1 MFKTNWRSAALMAG
15 ISAVSGILLLAAL
28 VTTVDLAL
36 FTNVGIGS
44 WLLLLAITIATSPL
58 TVRVTSTDGI
68 LRSRE
73 SIADSFVL
81 LAVMLYAVP
90 PSNTAGPAVLL
101 AALVA
106 FVSTYRIATNR
117 EVLLKTG
124 MAVVSTFVAA
134 SFYSILVNLL
144 AAPGDLP
151 AQGPLPLNVLLF
163 PVLVLAALQYA
174 LSTIATAWFISFEA
188 GKFTLVPTPE
198 TIVWT
203 LTTKLAGAASAVLFY
218 AAVSNKN
225 LAYAVLGLLNSALIY
240 LLYRFN
246 ERRLEEIRHGEAER
260 RRHAEE
266 MASIHMNTIES
277 LAIAIDAKDQTTHGH
292 VRRTQI
298 YARQMGTLF
307 NVSEKEIHALHA
319 GALLHDIGKLAVPE
333 YILNKPGKL
342 TEAEFAKMKIH
353 PTVGG
358 DILKRVNFP
367 YPVED
372 IVRYHHEKWDGS
384 GYPKGL
390 KGEAIPLTARII
402 SVVDFYDATRC
413 DRPYRKGMKRE
424 ESLALLR
431 SMVGSAFDPRVVEM
445 FIKHVE
451 EFDRLIDSQDIQE
464 QVASAPDVD
473 NQTATKPDAG
483 LAPDILGVV
492 EEASPFR
499 SISEAQREVFALHE
513 IAQTIGSSLNL
524 SDTVTL
530 IANKLR
536 AIVPFDTCVI
546 YLVDDPSG
554 KAIAAH
560 VVGEEVEVFKRRRIN
575 IGDGITGWVIANSRS
590 MCNASPDL
598 DLIGIPD
605 EVVKRFR
612 GVLVSPLVREDGAFG
627 AISLYSQS
635 RTSYTTEHVRLLES
649 VCQHASSALNN
660 ALTYEKTRE
669 SALVDPL
676 TELPNARGF
685 YMMLEQRIAECQ
697 RMNREPLSVICMDI
711 DDFKVV
717 NDKYGHSIG
726 DRLLASVAG
735 VVRRELRQMDIL
747 TRYAGDEFVA
757 IMPMAS
763 SKMAAS
769 ISERMRNAVEE
780 QLFSVRTGTMVG
792 LGVSVGVACFPDDGE
807 TSEELLS
814 AAARRMQHDKN
825 ARKAILTVAGAG
837 VSSIDMMT

>member
-1 MFKTNWRSAALMAG
+1 MLKTNSQG
-15 ISAVSGILLLAAL
+15 IAL
-28 VTTVDLAL
+28 VTAIAVVSA
-36 FTNVGIGS
+36 
-44 WLLLLAITIATSPL
+44 LLLL
-58 TVRVTSTDGI
+58 
-68 LRSRE
+68 
-73 SIADSFVL
+73 
-81 LAVMLYAVP
+81 
-90 PSNTAGPAVLL
+90 
-101 AALVA
+101 
-106 FVSTYRIATNR
+106 
-117 EVLLKTG
+117 
-124 MAVVSTFVAA
+124 
-134 SFYSILVNLL
+134 
-144 AAPGDLP
+144 
-151 AQGPLPLNVLLF
+151 
-163 PVLVLAALQYA
+163 
-174 LSTIATAWFISFEA
+174 
-188 GKFTLVPTPE
+188 
-198 TIVWT
+198 
-203 LTTKLAGAASAVLFY
+203 SAVAILLY
-218 AAVSNKN
+218 AAVLQES
-225 LAYAVLGLLNSALIY
+225 LIFAVLGVLIFALVY

-246 ERRLEEIRHGEAER
+246 ERRLDEIRQAEAER

-266 MASIHMNTIES
+266 MATIHMNTIES

-292 VRRTQI
+292 VRRTQL
-298 YARQMGTLF
+298 YATQMGNIF
-307 NVSEKEIHALHA
+307 KVSEAELRALHA

-390 KGEAIPLTARII
+390 KAEAIPLVARII

-431 SMVGSAFDPRVVEM
+431 SMVGSAFDPRVVET
-445 FIKHVE
+445 FTKHVE
-451 EFDRLIDSQDIQE
+451 EFDRMIDSQDIRE
-464 QVASAPDVD
+464 QVASAPAIDD
-473 NQTATKPDAG
+473 QTATKPDAG
-483 LAPDILGVV
+483 LASDILGVS
-492 EEASPFR
+492 EQTATGFR

-546 YLVDDPSG
+546 YLVDVPSG

-560 VVGEEVEVFKRRRIN
+560 VVGEDVELFKRRRIN

-598 DLIGIPD
+598 DLIGIPED
-605 EVVKRFR
+605 IVKRFR

-660 ALTYEKTRE
+660 ALTYERTRE
-669 SALVDPL
+669 SALIDPL

-697 RMNREPLSVICMDI
+697 RMNREPVAVICMDI

-717 NDKYGHSIG
+717 NDQYGHSIG

-763 SKMAAS
+763 SKMAVS
-769 ISERMRNAVEE
+769 ISERMRSAVEE
-780 QLFSVRTGTMVG
+780 QLFSVRTGTVVG
-792 LGVSVGVACFPDDGE
+792 LGVSLGVACFPDDGE

-814 AAARRMQHDKN
+814 AAARRMQQDKN
-825 ARKAILTVAGAG
+825 SRKTVLTVAGAG
-837 VSSIDMMT
+837 LSAIDMMT